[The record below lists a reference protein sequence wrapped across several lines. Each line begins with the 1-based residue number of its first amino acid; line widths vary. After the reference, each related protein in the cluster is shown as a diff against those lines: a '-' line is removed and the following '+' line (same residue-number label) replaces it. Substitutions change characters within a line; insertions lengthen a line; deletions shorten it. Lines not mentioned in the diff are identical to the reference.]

1 MLILGVLMAILTNIL
16 QVHTKQGPNYSW
28 AKYLTCINYIFI
40 HDTCIFNK
48 GNLGSR
54 SMVGYGVV

>member
-1 MLILGVLMAILTNIL
+1 MAILTNIL

>member
-1 MLILGVLMAILTNIL
+1 MAILTNIL
-16 QVHTKQGPNYSW
+16 QVQTKQGPNYSW
-28 AKYLTCINYIFI
+28 AKYLTCIIY
-40 HDTCIFNK
+40 IFNK